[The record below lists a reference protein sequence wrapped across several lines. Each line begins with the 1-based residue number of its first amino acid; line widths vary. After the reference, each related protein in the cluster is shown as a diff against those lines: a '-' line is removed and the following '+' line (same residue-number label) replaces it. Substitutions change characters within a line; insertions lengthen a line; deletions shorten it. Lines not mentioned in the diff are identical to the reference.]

1 VALMT
6 GSGLADGWSMRSFLG
21 VYRFRR
27 AWDVQPAERS
37 RLVSEAE
44 AVSAV
49 RAAVEECPSSVALG
63 QMREALSFFNHSWL
77 GHHSR
82 QTPLEEVLEGVR
94 RGRLVA
100 VQEEVHRPAEVYRP
114 QPEEPWE
121 KPPPEPVKVTASMDL
136 KFVYDQAD
144 EGVGALEFKVRTP
157 DGKEQTLKTDGKGVL
172 KLRNLEPG
180 YVELWTELKD
190 ARLETTVTMRAQGEA
205 PTPEGLPD
213 FETKDP
219 AKHLLQ
225 VTGLRVHDKET
236 LKTIAED
243 CDLDWKKLA
252 LFNFGS
258 DDEKK
263 LLELVPAVTGCHAAK
278 SLDALVFDDSSAPG
292 IIFWPKPWRASF
304 HTSQTPVIRL
314 AGLRRPVVRVRF
326 SL

>member
-1 VALMT
+1 
-6 GSGLADGWSMRSFLG
+6 MR
-21 VYRFRR
+21 
-27 AWDVQPAERS
+27 ACDVQPDESS
-37 RLVSEAE
+37 RLVSISES
-44 AVSAV
+44 VSALRAGV
-49 RAAVEECPSSVALG
+49 QHLETCAAVDR
-63 QMREALSFFNHSWL
+63 MREELSFFNHSWMGL
-77 GHHSR
+77 SVS
-82 QTPLEEVLEGVR
+82 QPPLEEVVEGVR
-94 RGRLVA
+94 GGRLVA
-100 VQEEVHRPAEVYRP
+100 VREEVRRPTEVYRP
-114 QPEEPWE
+114 KENAPWE
-121 KPPPEPVKVTASMDL
+121 KPAPEPVKVTSSMEL

-144 EGVGALEFKVRTP
+144 RGVGALEFKVRTP

-172 KLRNLEPG
+172 KLRNIAPG
-180 YVELWTELKD
+180 YVEVWTELKD

-205 PTPEGLPD
+205 PTPEGLSD

-225 VTGLRVHDKET
+225 VTDLRVHDRET

-243 CDLDWKKLA
+243 CELDWKKLA
-252 LFNFGS
+252 LFNFGT

-314 AGLRRPVVRVRF
+314 AGLRRPTVRLRF